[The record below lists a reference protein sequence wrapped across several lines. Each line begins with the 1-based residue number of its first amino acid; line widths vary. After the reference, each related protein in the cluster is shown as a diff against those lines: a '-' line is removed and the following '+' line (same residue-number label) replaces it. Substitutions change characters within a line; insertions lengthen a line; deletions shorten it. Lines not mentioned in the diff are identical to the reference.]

1 MKKFKVDNVVLRVSD
16 LTVPVG
22 TRLQGGLLLTNLNK
36 RYAGCFMICFYNPL
50 PSGEIHITI
59 GARKGYME
67 VNRHVFTIPMYL
79 TREKEVA
86 IV

>member
-1 MKKFKVDNVVLRVSD
+1 
-16 LTVPVG
+16 
-22 TRLQGGLLLTNLNK
+22 
-36 RYAGCFMICFYNPL
+36 MICFYNPL